1 MTESLMTGNTPSTG
15 EAAPADTTPA
25 PATGEMP
32 AATMQQAPEGQTA
45 APEGAAAG
53 TEGEQ
58 ATPEFKILGAPE
70 AYEFTPPE
78 GSNFDN
84 EVIGELSSVAK
95 ELDLSQGAAQK
106 LVDRLAP
113 KIAERAAVAQ
123 QQAIDALQTEWRN
136 MSSADKEFGGEKL
149 NENLAV
155 ADKALNTYG
164 TPELRALMKAF
175 DPVKNPT
182 GMGLGNNPEIIRAF
196 YRAGLN
202 LNEDKFVPGGTRPVA
217 ATRDPATALYGN
229 KH

>member
-25 PATGEMP
+25 PATGETP

-58 ATPEFKILGAPE
+58 ASPTLQTLGAPE

-78 GSNFDN
+78 GSAFDN

-113 KIAERAAVAQ
+113 KIAERTMAA
-123 QQAIDALQTEWRN
+123 QAEAFRATTTEWAEAAK
-136 MSSADKEFGGEKL
+136 ADKEFGGEKL
-149 NENLAV
+149 SQNLAV
-155 ADKALNTYG
+155 AKKALDAYG
-164 TPELRALMKAF
+164 TPELRELL
-175 DPVKNPT
+175 NTT
-182 GMGLGNNPEIIRAF
+182 GIGNHPELIRAF
-196 YRAGLN
+196 YKAGLTIS
-202 LNEDKFVPGGTRPVA
+202 EDKFVPGGTRPA
-217 ATRDPATALYGN
+217 ARNTDHATALYGN